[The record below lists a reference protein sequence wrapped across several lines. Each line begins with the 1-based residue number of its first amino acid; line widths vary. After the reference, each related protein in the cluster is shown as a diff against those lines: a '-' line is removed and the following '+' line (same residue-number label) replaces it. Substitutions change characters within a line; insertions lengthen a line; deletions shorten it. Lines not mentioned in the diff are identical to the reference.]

1 MHSPL
6 TEPTAPAPDRGGV
19 AIGFR
24 EFVCIVAMLM
34 AINALGIDTMLPA
47 LPAIATALN
56 LSSVNQA
63 QWVVSAYMIG
73 FGATQFIYGPLADR
87 FGRRRLIILCLGLYA
102 TTSLL
107 ASFAASFEVMIAARM
122 MQGVA
127 AACTRVLAVAIVRD
141 RYSGREMARVMS
153 LSFLVFLAVPMLA
166 PSIGQLILLVAP
178 WHAIF
183 LFLGGF
189 AIFVLG
195 WVSLRLPETLHP
207 EYRRAIR
214 LKQIGAAMRT
224 VVTNRTSI
232 GYTLALTLSF
242 GAMVG
247 FINSAQQVFGAF
259 GEAEH
264 FPILFAFIAGG
275 MAFASILNSRIVMR
289 VGSRRVS
296 HTALILFISLCAI
309 HLAATLIFGDNLVSF
324 SLFQFAAMFCS
335 GLLGSNFGAMAMEP
349 MGEIAGTAASVQGTI
364 STLGGAIIGI
374 IVGQNFDG
382 TVVPV
387 VAGYFLCS
395 LGILA
400 MVLFAENGRL
410 FRPHHEV
417 RVPQ

>member
-1 MHSPL
+1 MHSPP
-6 TEPTAPAPDRGGV
+6 TKPTANKVGATT
-19 AIGFR
+19 GFR

-47 LPAIATALN
+47 LPAIASALN

-63 QWVVSAYMIG
+63 QWVISAYIVG

-87 FGRRRLIILCLGLYA
+87 FGRRPLILICLALYL

-107 ASFAASFEVMIAARM
+107 ASFATSFEVMIAARVV
-122 MQGVA
+122 QGIG

-183 LFLGGF
+183 LFLAGF
-189 AIFVLG
+189 AALVLL
-195 WVSLRLPETLHP
+195 WIAMRLPETLHP
-207 EYRRAIR
+207 EYRRAINLR
-214 LKQIGAAMRT
+214 EIGKAMRT
-224 VVTNRTSI
+224 VVTDRTSI
-232 GYTLALTLSF
+232 GYTLALTMSF

-247 FINSAQQVFGAF
+247 FINSAQQVFGGVF
-259 GEAEH
+259 NEAER
-264 FPILFAFIAGG
+264 FPLLFAFIAGG
-275 MAFASILNSRIVMR
+275 MAVASILNSRIVMR

-296 HTALILFISLCAI
+296 HAALILYIILCAI
-309 HLAATLIFGDNLVSF
+309 HLVTIETLGDTLVSF
-324 SLFQFAAMFCS
+324 AIFQFAIMFCS

-349 MGEIAGTAASVQGTI
+349 MGAIAGTAASVQGTI

-374 IVGQNFDG
+374 LIGQSFDG
-382 TVVPV
+382 TAVPV

-395 LGILA
+395 LGVLA
-400 MVLFAENGRL
+400 MVLFAEKGRL

-417 RVPQ
+417 KA